1 MMTEDGLTEL
11 AMMLRDRDNAPTA
24 SITTGIVITP
34 PPEVQ
39 IRLNEVVVLDKENLV
54 FAAHMLKDYEREADY
69 TGGNIIFSDSN
80 SGTTESGGGIVSLNV
95 DTSYE
100 AKHVKIKMIDTI
112 KEGDEVIMMPVA
124 DGQTYFVLDKA
135 VRFT

>member
-1 MMTEDGLTEL
+1 MMAEDGLTEF
-11 AMMLRDRDNAPTA
+11 AMLFKQRDNSPSA
-24 SITTGIVITP
+24 SITIGTVITP

-54 FAAHMLKDYEREADY
+54 FAAHMLADYEREADFS
-69 TGGNIIFSDSN
+69 GGNIIFSDSN

-100 AKHVKIKMIDTI
+100 AKHVKIKMIDTL
-112 KEGDEVIMMPVA
+112 KPGDEVILMPVT
-124 DGQTYFVLDKA
+124 DGQTYYVLDKA
-135 VRFT
+135 VMFA

>member
-1 MMTEDGLTEL
+1 MMAEDGLTEFAKL
-11 AMMLRDRDNAPTA
+11 FKQRDNTPSA
-24 SITTGIVITP
+24 SITTGIIITP

-39 IRLNEVVVLDKENLV
+39 IRLNEVVVLDKENLL
-54 FAAHMLKDYEREADY
+54 FAAHMLADYEREADY
-69 TGGNIIFSDSN
+69 SDGNIIFSDSN
-80 SGTTESGGGIVSLNV
+80 SGTTETGGGIVSLNV

-112 KEGDEVIMMPVA
+112 KIGDEVILMPTT
-124 DGQTYFVLDKA
+124 DGQLYFVLDKA